1 MNWYDSTKSILTEL
15 QAEQLAN
22 SLDVNVGL
30 FLTELD
36 ENTEDQYITPNMRY
50 SYCVN
55 TYSWMYS
62 ACFQAVIDHLEQ
74 SKNPI
79 AQCLWKIKAGYNK
92 LINGYFTKFNKID
105 EDNKVIFIY

>member
-1 MNWYDSTKSILTEL
+1 
-15 QAEQLAN
+15 
-22 SLDVNVGL
+22 
-30 FLTELD
+30 
-36 ENTEDQYITPNMRY
+36 
-50 SYCVN
+50 
-55 TYSWMYS
+55 MYS

-105 EDNKVIFIY
+105 EDNKVVLV